1 MVPAFSHDG
10 KRIAYVH
17 MMTGPQGG
25 TGPLMVVNADG
36 SDAHQIG
43 NIVAG
48 ALQFSWSPDD
58 KSLVY
63 SGLPNGLWTVGVDGS
78 RAKRIFVDGGD
89 ASWSAD
95 DRIVIARPAH
105 GLTTMSSDGSDIRRL
120 PRPKAPKGDAAG
132 QLFQPSVV
140 ARRQADRV
148 RAQSLASQQEVPL
161 SDHDRDRR
169 RQGGR
174 PQVVTKVFDSTG
186 TALSW
191 SPDGTSFAFTDL
203 REDVPGLWMIPST
216 GGQAKALI
224 DDDATYGLP
233 SWGPAGT

>member
-1 MVPAFSHDG
+1 
-10 KRIAYVH
+10 
-17 MMTGPQGG
+17 
-25 TGPLMVVNADG
+25 MVVNADG

-105 GLTTMSSDGSDIRRL
+105 GLTTMSSDGSDVREL
-120 PRPKAPKGDAAG
+120 PRPKAPPKAMLPDSYSSPAWSPDGKRIAFVRKVWLPNKKFLFPTTIETVDAKG
-132 QLFQPSVV
+132 
-140 ARRQADRV
+140 ADR
-148 RAQSLASQQEVPL
+148 
-161 SDHDRDRR
+161 
-169 RQGGR
+169 
-174 PQVVTKVFDSTG
+174 QVVTKVFDSTG
-186 TALSW
+186 TTLSW